1 MIMRMYE
8 YPKEGDLE
16 EIKIELTKDCPL
28 SCIHC
33 SSNASSGNPV
43 QLTREAVLSLVSQ
56 AAELHV
62 KSIVFSGGEPLLWPW
77 IVDAVMACN
86 IHGLYS
92 SIYTTGINLTNDGA
106 KEIIE
111 LTKNGLDKVIFS
123 LHSPFKNKHEGITK
137 TLGSFDKSVAVMQEL
152 GENHIER
159 EIHFVPLKLNYKHL
173 AKLIELAQ
181 DLGISKVS
189 ILRFVPHGR
198 GIILKKSHEMLMHKE
213 TVELRKLILV
223 CKGLYDVNIRLGS
236 PYNILILNEGV
247 DCIAARK
254 TLYIGPNGN
263 IYPCDAFKNI
273 EPAKIGLNDPYNNIL
288 KHSLNEC
295 WERSEY
301 LNTIRRYLTTPFEEP
316 CSHCFYLE
324 QCKSGC
330 LAQKVIEQESIED
343 GNIVKRADPLCL
355 RNKVET
361 NKNESNT

>member
-1 MIMRMYE
+1 MRMYK

-16 EIKIELTKDCPL
+16 EVKVELTKDCPL

-33 SSNASSGNPV
+33 SSNASSGNPI

-77 IVDAVMACN
+77 IVDAVRACN
-86 IHGLYS
+86 EHGLACSMYS
-92 SIYTTGINLTNDGA
+92 TGINLTDDGA
-106 KEIIE
+106 KEIIS
-111 LTKNGLDKVIFS
+111 LTKRGLSKVIFS
-123 LHSPFKNKHEGITK
+123 LYSPFKDRHEGITRK
-137 TLGSFDKSVAVMQEL
+137 SGSFDKTIAVMQEL
-152 GENHIER
+152 GKNHIER
-159 EIHFVPLKLNYKHL
+159 ELHFVPLKLNYRHL
-173 AKLIELAQ
+173 VELIELAK

-189 ILRFVPHGR
+189 ILRFVPQGR
-198 GIILKKSHEMLMHKE
+198 GSMLKQSHEMLMHKE
-213 TVELRKLILV
+213 TVELRKLILD
-223 CKGLYDVNIRLGS
+223 CKEHHDVSIRLGS
-236 PYNILILNEGV
+236 PYNILILNEEV

-254 TLYIGPNGN
+254 TLCIGPNGN
-263 IYPCDAFKNI
+263 VYPCDAFKNT
-273 EPAKIGLNDPYNNIL
+273 EPGEIGLSDPYDNIL

-295 WERSEY
+295 WKRSKY

-316 CSHCFYLE
+316 CSHCPYLK

-355 RNKVET
+355 RNLVGG
-361 NKNESNT
+361 

>member
-1 MIMRMYE
+1 MRMYE
-8 YPKEGDLE
+8 HLKEGDLE
-16 EIKIELTKDCPL
+16 EVKIELTKNCPL

-77 IVDAVMACN
+77 IVDAVRACN
-86 IHGLYS
+86 VHGLHS
-92 SIYTTGINLTNDGA
+92 SIYSTGINLTDDGA
-106 KEIIE
+106 KEIIA
-111 LTKNGLDKVIFS
+111 LTKHGLSKVIFS
-123 LHSPFKNKHEGITK
+123 LYSPFKNQHEGITRK
-137 TLGSFDKSVAVMQEL
+137 LGSFDKTVAVMQEL
-152 GENHIER
+152 GKHHIER

-173 AKLIELAQ
+173 VKLIELAK
-181 DLGISKVS
+181 DLGIPKVS
-189 ILRFVPHGR
+189 ILRFVPQGR
-198 GIILKKSHEMLMHKE
+198 GVILKKSHEMLMHKE
-213 TVELRKLILV
+213 TVELRKLILD
-223 CKGLYDVNIRLGS
+223 CKEHYDVNIRLGS
-236 PYNILILNEGV
+236 PYNILILNEEV

-254 TLYIGPNGN
+254 TLCIGPNGN
-263 IYPCDAFKNI
+263 IYPCDAFKNT
-273 EPAKIGLNDPYNNIL
+273 EPSEIGLNDPYHNIL

-295 WERSEY
+295 WKQSEY

-316 CSHCFYLE
+316 CSHCLYLE

-355 RNKVET
+355 RNLVGG
-361 NKNESNT
+361 